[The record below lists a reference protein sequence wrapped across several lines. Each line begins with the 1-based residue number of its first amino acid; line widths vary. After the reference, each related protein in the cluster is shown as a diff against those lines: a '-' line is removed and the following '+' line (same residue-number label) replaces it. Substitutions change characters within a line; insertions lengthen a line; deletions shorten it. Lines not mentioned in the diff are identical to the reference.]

1 MKMERVNAYNWML
14 VVSPHNQATPT
25 LPRTMGWW
33 DFWWTALSQQWS
45 WAALP
50 QQWSSRASS
59 SGSRLTPTLP
69 SRTLWWAAGI
79 SDGPHCHNNGLGPQ
93 VTPMVLIARLFT
105 LLALSPHYCPLGLT
119 ILSPHSECGCA
130 ASCVSTS
137 LCAATCGAQETSLRI
152 GSALTS
158 NVHEQRRNINKNK
171 MAAAFRT
178 KMAAVSHCLSYVNTN
193 SNGWLGQN
201 VDFFWMVHVWLRKF
215 NNFI

>member
-1 MKMERVNAYNWML
+1 MRITML

-69 SRTLWWAAGI
+69 SWTMPRAAGI
-79 SDGPHCHNNGLGPQ
+79 SDGPHCHNNGLGPHGHTNGFDCPPFHL
-93 VTPMVLIARLFT
+93 VGPFATLLPSGPYHFVSIFRVWGRRKLRTEYFT
-105 LLALSPHYCPLGLT
+105 LVCGDLFPH
-119 ILSPHSECGCA
+119 PH
-130 ASCVSTS
+130 T
-137 LCAATCGAQETSLRI
+137 LCRNLRRTRNEFTNS
-152 GSALTS
+152 SALTS

-178 KMAAVSHCLSYVNTN
+178 KMAAVSPLSIFSQY
-193 SNGWLGQN
+193 
-201 VDFFWMVHVWLRKF
+201 K
-215 NNFI
+215 

>member
-1 MKMERVNAYNWML
+1 MKMERVNAYNGNVGCIRVHITKQHRLYLEQWADG
-14 VVSPHNQATPT
+14 PC
-25 LPRTMGWW
+25 
-33 DFWWTALSQQWS
+33 ALLWS

-50 QQWSSRASS
+50 QQWSSRAFS

-178 KMAAVSHCLSYVNTN
+178 KMAAVSPLSIFSQY
-193 SNGWLGQN
+193 
-201 VDFFWMVHVWLRKF
+201 K
-215 NNFI
+215 